1 VVDPNGIAGET
12 PGFWWNPL
20 SYVTGVTRARQLA
33 RIFVSAQRQPG
44 ESTDSYFD
52 KAGPALIANLLLA
65 AAVDGRPVTDLGDWL
80 TRQTDRTPVQILRG
94 KGFPSQGAE
103 VEAVIDLHP
112 KQRGGVFGT
121 AQETMSFLTDPA
133 LAAWITPR
141 AGAFDVQFDPDA
153 FVRSTDTL
161 YLLSKEGEGSAGPII
176 TALTAAVCEAA
187 VSYARTCPG
196 GRLPVP
202 LRVELDEA
210 ANICRWGD
218 LPDLYSHFGSQLIE
232 VTTYLQSYA
241 QGEGVWGREGMRKL
255 WSASNLRVIGP
266 GVGEVGFLSDVSRLV
281 GDVEQ
286 NRMSTGY
293 GHAGRNVS
301 YSTEWRPIL
310 PVNDLGALPGPTEEG
325 DFGRARMLV
334 LAAGLLPAL
343 VRPVPWWET
352 EHADAVRASIALHEP
367 GPVPVRM
374 PAPPL
379 PVEVRDV
386 PRAGESGPWRKT
398 ADTGR
403 NPYA

>member
-1 VVDPNGIAGET
+1 VIDADGPVLATSNKRDLLDATREPRAGKGLVWVVDPNGIAGET

-133 LAAWITPR
+133 LAAWITPQ

-161 YLLSKEGEGSAGPII
+161 YLLSKEGEGRRGRSSPRSPPP
-176 TALTAAVCEAA
+176 C
-187 VSYARTCPG
+187 ARPPSPTPAPAPVG
-196 GRLPVP
+196 GSPSR
-202 LRVELDEA
+202 
-210 ANICRWGD
+210 CG
-218 LPDLYSHFGSQLIE
+218 
-232 VTTYLQSYA
+232 
-241 QGEGVWGREGMRKL
+241 
-255 WSASNLRVIGP
+255 WS
-266 GVGEVGFLSDVSRLV
+266 
-281 GDVEQ
+281 
-286 NRMSTGY
+286 ST
-293 GHAGRNVS
+293 RRRTS
-301 YSTEWRPIL
+301 
-310 PVNDLGALPGPTEEG
+310 
-325 DFGRARMLV
+325 
-334 LAAGLLPAL
+334 AAGVTSPTCT
-343 VRPVPWWET
+343 PT
-352 EHADAVRASIALHEP
+352 
-367 GPVPVRM
+367 
-374 PAPPL
+374 
-379 PVEVRDV
+379 
-386 PRAGESGPWRKT
+386 SGP
-398 ADTGR
+398 
-403 NPYA
+403 N

>member
-1 VVDPNGIAGET
+1 
-12 PGFWWNPL
+12 
-20 SYVTGVTRARQLA
+20 
-33 RIFVSAQRQPG
+33 
-44 ESTDSYFD
+44 
-52 KAGPALIANLLLA
+52 
-65 AAVDGRPVTDLGDWL
+65 
-80 TRQTDRTPVQILRG
+80 
-94 KGFPSQGAE
+94 
-103 VEAVIDLHP
+103 
-112 KQRGGVFGT
+112 
-121 AQETMSFLTDPA
+121 
-133 LAAWITPR
+133 
-141 AGAFDVQFDPDA
+141 
-153 FVRSTDTL
+153 
-161 YLLSKEGEGSAGPII
+161 
-176 TALTAAVCEAA
+176 
-187 VSYARTCPG
+187 
-196 GRLPVP
+196 
-202 LRVELDEA
+202 VELDEA

-266 GVGEVGFLSDVSRLV
+266 GVGEVGFLSDVSKLV

-286 NRMSTGY
+286 NRVATGY

-352 EHADAVRASIALHEP
+352 EHADAVRGSIALHEP
-367 GPVPVRM
+367 GPVPVRL
-374 PAPPL
+374 PAPPV
-379 PVEVRDV
+379 PVERDV